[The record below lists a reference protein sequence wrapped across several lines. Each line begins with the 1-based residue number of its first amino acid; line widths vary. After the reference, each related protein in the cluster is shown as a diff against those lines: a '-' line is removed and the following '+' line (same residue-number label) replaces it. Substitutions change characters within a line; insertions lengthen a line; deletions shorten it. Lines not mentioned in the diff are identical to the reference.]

1 MDLKRYLE
9 AMREFKER
17 EGYYPNFGQMRQEQE
32 EQEAQPEPE
41 QPTRRQWI
49 VPRKRRRPWK

>member
-9 AMREFKER
+9 VMREFKER
-17 EGYYPNFGQMRQEQE
+17 EGYYPNFGQMRHEQE
-32 EQEAQPEPE
+32 SQEPEPE
-41 QPTRRQWI
+41 QPARRQWI